1 VRHDPVKRR
10 QARDANYHRRREA
23 AKGWSF
29 FVRDDSGAI
38 KFHALLKFAAVSP
51 YTGLN
56 TS

>member
-10 QARDANYHRRREA
+10 QARDANCHRRREA

-38 KFHALLKFAAVSP
+38 ALLKFAAVSP